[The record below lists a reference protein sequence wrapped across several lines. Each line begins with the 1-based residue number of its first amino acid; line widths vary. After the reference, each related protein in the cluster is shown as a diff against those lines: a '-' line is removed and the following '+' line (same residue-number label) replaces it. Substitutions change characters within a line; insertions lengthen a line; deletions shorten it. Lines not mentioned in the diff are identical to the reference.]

1 MHVPWRLPLTA
12 ALALTFAG
20 GAVQPASAH
29 ATVMIQ
35 ERGGTMR
42 QYPHASITIV
52 RHQSMTITSPDG
64 MDSIIIHHAACRF
77 SGELERCLPYD
88 ISVDKH
94 GMTHPLKLDRGT
106 VYINR
111 SDAALALRHSSSSIA
126 PHSIMLT
133 LRTQIGTVISVTGRI
148 DKDTL

>member
-1 MHVPWRLPLTA
+1 MHVPWRLPAIA
-12 ALALTFAG
+12 ALALSFAA
-20 GAVQPASAH
+20 GAAQPAAAH

-42 QYPHASITIV
+42 QYAHASIDIV
-52 RHQSMTITSPDG
+52 RHQSLTITSPDG
-64 MDSIIIHHAACRF
+64 MDSIIIHHAACNF
-77 SGELERCLPYD
+77 AGELERCLPYD
-88 ISVDKH
+88 VAVNKH
-94 GMTHPLKLDRGT
+94 GTTHMLELDRGT

-111 SDAALALRHSSSSIA
+111 SDAPLPLRHSSSALA